1 VEEEGEPKA
10 QIFSTVCKEE
20 RRPSGL

>member
-10 QIFSTVCKEE
+10 QIFSTECKEE